1 MQLLLYCNHLSCC
14 QHSKQKE
21 LQHQHLNGERR
32 REVLPLS
39 NLLMIHLCYFVFLI
53 DNGLMWLMLA
63 TDMQILQ
70 CPVYIRLCWPICLWC
85 LLYNSFSVIWSAC
98 LAAVQSTDKWMYE
111 SGEDCKVVLEIKH
124 LTWSG
129 NIVYIYWCTIFG
141 WVGDSLSLSL
151 FSHSLPLRLHLSLQC
166 QKICQNICGCYG
178 DGYKEMTGL

>member
-1 MQLLLYCNHLSCC
+1 
-14 QHSKQKE
+14 
-21 LQHQHLNGERR
+21 
-32 REVLPLS
+32 
-39 NLLMIHLCYFVFLI
+39 
-53 DNGLMWLMLA
+53 MWLMLA

-141 WVGDSLSLSL
+141 WVGDSLSLCL
-151 FSHSLPLRLHLSLQC
+151 FSLTLSLWGFTSHC
-166 QKICQNICGCYG
+166 SARKSVRTFVVVMVTDIKRWLDCSWNKDWIGQNRESADKRYNLLNQ
-178 DGYKEMTGL
+178 DGALGKRKLIFC